1 MQPLNDTIY
10 LKPIKKEVSTSGF
23 ALADSAIDKP
33 ERGMVVHA
41 GKGRMLDNGVI
52 QPTQVKEGDKVIFN
66 KYAPDEVEID
76 RGDSFTTYR
85 ERYICYPIIMNKN
98 ITFSNDTRKQLSAGV
113 DKLANAVKAT
123 LGPKDAMS

>member
-33 ERGMVVHA
+33 ERGVVVHA

-76 RGDSFTTYR
+76 GEILLQLT
-85 ERYICYPIIMNKN
+85 ERDIFAI
-98 ITFSNDTRKQLSAGV
+98 L
-113 DKLANAVKAT
+113 
-123 LGPKDAMS
+123 